1 MLLRELGIREAV
13 FEPQF
18 TGPDTTVFT
27 EELKERLIQQGLEVG
42 IELQRFC

>member
-18 TGPDTTVFT
+18 TDTTVFT
-27 EELKERLIQQGLEVG
+27 EGLKERLIQQDLEVD
-42 IELQRFC
+42 IELQQFC